1 MVDFYL
7 DGQRLDMPEDTSIGL
22 NVGLSYIEDPTS
34 ARTSYTQTIKVPRTP
49 HNAEIFGFTEQVLSD
64 KIYNHEEHTMSI
76 IQDGVELISGKV
88 YLESVTDTDYS
99 VQVVGNEF
107 DWLERIRDKKLN
119 EIDSATI
126 SKFKEYEAQ
135 TTTER
140 EAVFFALTE
149 HGKWWQNIDDETVKR
164 EWATYADLVPFVQTS
179 TALQSIFKGYDINA
193 GSIGHLLTQLYTTG
207 QWKEPDNAE
216 VLAEDNAFK
225 LSCAGNNVNG
235 VIYNGE
241 EVAVVGGKITANS
254 GTLQVDVF
262 DTKDDDPNG
271 VIVMEGGSGV
281 VEGEEVP
288 HYIPSFE
295 PTEDLRCAFKLHL
308 KYTTST
314 AYISESVGYAFAD
327 RIHFGGDIVAKLSM
341 SDGLSAID
349 GGAEALNAGTFD
361 SAEVTPELPDVY
373 SISYVPEE
381 CKKWVRINISD
392 PTKYTEVVQIV
403 WGKRADANMKYFAQ
417 KIANVSSSVIV
428 KAACRFEFVD
438 TNFLQSAT
446 NACIGLKT
454 KYGEIVV
461 IGGGER
467 AYRKL
472 AIGTSYVHRI
482 DCAGVDEIK
491 QAKVQLYDIAD
502 SDNVTFDVNLL
513 TVGNNI
519 PSAGKGLSIGFSS
532 SFAPMLGSRELLVSV
547 LEAEIEP
554 VFNFAKMYSDP
565 ISLNDVGGDI
575 LATDYLKGIMQMFNL
590 RIYANPDERTVYLL
604 PHDDFYNDTV
614 VDWSDRI
621 DRDKGVEV
629 ATIGANIGKSFKLS
643 YAEDNEV
650 IADYNKHHKEPYLS
664 WSAPLLDKQ
673 SAKDYELTNTAL
685 NAPMNIPAQRLFPM
699 TEYNGKM
706 LQLAGEDAQGTLDD
720 FDLSSIPATVV
731 LLQSATGAEGENI
744 YNVGCAGVLVD
755 YLQPNFTAVDKVA
768 KRSVSFADMDGV
780 QGLHKHYDKQVE
792 AWNYGKRITC
802 YCRLYPQEI
811 ESLRKAGTSPVDFRS
826 RFLLDINGENIYCRL
841 ESIENYEP
849 QNVTHKCS
857 FLYME

>member
-7 DGQRLDMPEDTSIGL
+7 DGQKLEMPEDTSIGL

-34 ARTSYTQTIKVPRTP
+34 ASASYTQTIKVPRTP
-49 HNAEIFGFTEQVLSD
+49 HNAEVFGFTEQVLSD
-64 KIYNHEEHTMSI
+64 KIFNHEEHTMSI
-76 IQDGVELISGKV
+76 FEDGVELISGKA
-88 YLESVTDTDYS
+88 YLDSVNDDDYS

-107 DWLERIRDKKLN
+107 DWLEAIRDKKLN
-119 EIDSATI
+119 EIDGTVISAL
-126 SKFKEYEAQ
+126 KAYEALDSVQ
-135 TTTER
+135 R
-140 EAVFFALTE
+140 EAVFFALAE
-149 HGKWWQNIDDETVKR
+149 HGKWWQNVGDETIR
-164 EWATYADLVPFVQTS
+164 RNWATYADLVPFVQTS

-193 GSIGHLLTQLYTTG
+193 GSIGYLLTQLYTTG
-207 QWKEPDNAE
+207 QWSVPDNAD
-216 VLAEDNAFK
+216 VLAEDNTFK
-225 LSCAGNNVNG
+225 LSCASNNVNG
-235 VIYNGE
+235 VVYNGE
-241 EVAVVGGKITANS
+241 EVAVVGGKIAVNS
-254 GTLQVDVF
+254 TLLQVDVF
-262 DTKDDDPNG
+262 DTVDDDPNG

-288 HYIPSFE
+288 HYIPNFE
-295 PTEDLRCAFKLHL
+295 PTEGLRCAFKIHL

-314 AYISESVGYAFAD
+314 AYISPSVGYAFAD
-327 RIHFGGDIVAKLSM
+327 TIHFGGNVVAKLSM

-361 SAEVTPELPDVY
+361 SAEVTPELPDVFSTN
-373 SISYVPEE
+373 SIPEE
-381 CKKWVRINISD
+381 CKKWFRLNISD
-392 PTKYTEVVQIV
+392 PTKYTEVVQIAWQGAKHFV
-403 WGKRADANMKYFAQ
+403 Q
-417 KIANVSSSVIV
+417 KIADVSSSLVI
-428 KAACRFEFVD
+428 KAACRFEFAD
-438 TNFLQSAT
+438 TNTIKSAT

-461 IGGGER
+461 IDGGER

-472 AIGTSYVHRI
+472 QVGTSYVQRV

-491 QAKVQLYDIAD
+491 QATVQLYDIAD

-519 PSAGKGLSIGFSS
+519 PSTGKGLSIGFASS
-532 SFAPMLGSRELLVSV
+532 KRLLLGNNELLVSV

-554 VFNFAKMYSDP
+554 VFNFAKMYNDP

-604 PHDDFYNDTV
+604 PHNEFYTNTV

-621 DRDKGVEV
+621 DRDKGVEIS
-629 ATIGANIGKSFKLS
+629 TIGANIGKSFKLS

-650 IADYNKHHKEPYLS
+650 IADYNKRHKEPYLS
-664 WSAPLLDKQ
+664 WSTPLLDKQ

-699 TEYNGKM
+699 TEYHGKM

-744 YNVGCAGVLVD
+744 YNVGCAGVLAD

-768 KRSVSFADMDGV
+768 GRSVSFADMDGV

-802 YCRLYPQEI
+802 YCRIYPHEI
-811 ESLRKAGTSPVDFRS
+811 DSLRKAGTSPVDFRS

-849 QNVTHKCS
+849 QNNTHKCS